1 MKRFVILSFLFLV
14 CVAAY
19 SQYRCVVQSST
30 KNSVTLRCIGYGS
43 NAKKASKDAE
53 MNAIKTLLFVG
64 ADNTPYKYPLIGND
78 KTSAEENNKA
88 FFNDFYSESFRNFI
102 DSSIIVTSFGKDE
115 LKRKCITMDVCVRA
129 QQLRAF
135 LESKGVIRKF
145 GL

>member
-30 KNSVTLRCIGYGS
+30 KNSVTLRCVGYGS
-43 NAKKASKDAE
+43 NAKKASKEAE
-53 MNAIKTLLFVG
+53 LNAIKTLLFVG

-102 DSSIIVTSFGKDE
+102 DSSIIPHFEHFVYIFCDILQIIFRQKSQPVHLPHSFPANRRD
-115 LKRKCITMDVCVRA
+115 L
-129 QQLRAF
+129 
-135 LESKGVIRKF
+135 
-145 GL
+145 